1 MPLTLNPTISEL
13 FMTSVVEPAT
23 KLDESGEEYQPERED
38 GTRQWQVFVEDS
50 DAENPGRSETRK
62 IKFWGDDAMAQRISK
77 LKHRGLIELHGLRVF
92 EWSTGGRSGIAF
104 SCEDI
109 TFRGQPSPVME
120 AKKKEENHGE
130 GEK

>member
-1 MPLTLNPTISEL
+1 MKIN
-13 FMTSVVEPAT
+13 
-23 KLDESGEEYQPERED
+23 DDGQEYQPERED

-62 IKFWGDDAMAQRISK
+62 VKFWGTQDMANRISK
-77 LKHRGLIELHGLRVF
+77 LKHRGLVELHGLRVF

-109 TFRGQPSPVME
+109 TFSGQPSPVME